1 MAVKQIVFNKK
12 ANFEY
17 EILEKYEAGIVLQ
30 GTEVKSIKDGKC
42 SIGEAYLIDKDNE
55 LFIKG
60 MNISEYRQGNIH
72 NHEPLRIRKLL
83 LHKKEIREI
92 LRGINEKGNT
102 AVPLAVFLKDSLVK
116 VTIALAKG
124 KKLYDKRE
132 TIRDRDNKR
141 ELDRIKKEFGS
152 NK

>member
-1 MAVKQIVFNKK
+1 MAVKQIVYNKK

-30 GTEVKSIKDGKC
+30 GTEVKSIKAGKC
-42 SIGEAYLIDKDNE
+42 SITEAYLIDKDEE

-60 MNISEYRQGNIH
+60 MNISEYSQGNIH

-83 LHKKEIREI
+83 LHRKEIREI
-92 LRGINEKGNT
+92 LRGITEKGNT

-116 VTIALAKG
+116 VTIALVKG

-141 ELDRIKKEFGS
+141 ELDRIKKEFRQ
-152 NK
+152 

>member
-30 GTEVKSIKDGKC
+30 GTEVKSIKAGKC
-42 SIGEAYLIDKDNE
+42 SIGEAYLIDKDEE

-72 NHEPLRIRKLL
+72 NHEPLRVRKLL

-116 VTIALAKG
+116 VTIALVKG

-141 ELDRIKKEFGS
+141 ELEDRKS
-152 NK
+152 NV

>member
-1 MAVKQIVFNKK
+1 MAIKQIVYNKK

-30 GTEVKSIKDGKC
+30 GTEVKSIKAGKC
-42 SIGEAYLIDKDNE
+42 SITEAYLIDKDEE

-60 MNISEYRQGNIH
+60 MNISEYKQGNIH

-83 LHKKEIREI
+83 LHRKEIREI
-92 LRGINEKGNT
+92 LRGITEKGNT

-116 VTIALAKG
+116 VTIALVKG

-141 ELDRIKKEFGS
+141 ELDRIKKEFRQ
-152 NK
+152 

>member
-1 MAVKQIVFNKK
+1 MAVKQIVYNKK

-30 GTEVKSIKDGKC
+30 GTEVKSIKAGKC
-42 SIGEAYLIDKDNE
+42 SITEAYLIDKDEE

-60 MNISEYRQGNIH
+60 MNISEYKQGNIH

-83 LHKKEIREI
+83 LHRKEIREI
-92 LRGINEKGNT
+92 LRGITEKGNT

-116 VTIALAKG
+116 VTIALVKG

-141 ELDRIKKEFGS
+141 ELDRIKKEFRQ
-152 NK
+152 

>member
-17 EILEKYEAGIVLQ
+17 EILEKYEAGIVLH
-30 GTEVKSIKDGKC
+30 GTEVKSVKDGKC
-42 SIGEAYLIDKDNE
+42 SIGEAYLIDKDEE

-72 NHEPLRIRKLL
+72 NHEPLRVRKLL

-116 VTIALAKG
+116 VTIALVKG

-132 TIRDRDNKR
+132 AIRDRDNKR
-141 ELDRIKKEFGS
+141 ELDRIKKEFRQ
-152 NK
+152 

>member
-1 MAVKQIVFNKK
+1 MAVKQIVFNRK
-12 ANFEY
+12 ASFEY

-42 SIGEAYLIDKDNE
+42 SISEAYLIDKDRE

-60 MNISEYRQGNIH
+60 MNIPEYRQGNIH

-116 VTIALAKG
+116 VTIALVKG

-141 ELDRIKKEFGS
+141 ELDRIKKEFRQ
-152 NK
+152 

>member
-1 MAVKQIVFNKK
+1 MAIKQIVYNKK

-30 GTEVKSIKDGKC
+30 GTEVKSIKAGKC
-42 SIGEAYLIDKDNE
+42 SITEAYLIDKDEE

-60 MNISEYRQGNIH
+60 MNISEYKQGNIH

-92 LRGINEKGNT
+92 LRGITEKGNT

-116 VTIALAKG
+116 VTSALVKG

-141 ELDRIKKEFGS
+141 ELDRIKKEFRQ
-152 NK
+152 

>member
-1 MAVKQIVFNKK
+1 MAIKQIVYNKK

-30 GTEVKSIKDGKC
+30 GTEVKSIKAGKC
-42 SIGEAYLIDKDNE
+42 SIGEAYLIDKDEE

-60 MNISEYRQGNIH
+60 MNISEYSQGNIH

-92 LRGINEKGNT
+92 LRGITEEGNT

-116 VTIALAKG
+116 VTIALVKG

-141 ELDRIKKEFGS
+141 ELDRIKKEFRQ
-152 NK
+152 

>member
-1 MAVKQIVFNKK
+1 MAVKQIVFNRK
-12 ANFEY
+12 ASFEY

-42 SIGEAYLIDKDNE
+42 SISEAYLIDEDKE

-60 MNISEYRQGNIH
+60 MNIPEYRQGNIH

-116 VTIALAKG
+116 VTIALVKG

-141 ELDRIKKEFGS
+141 ELDRIKKEFRQ
-152 NK
+152 

>member
-1 MAVKQIVFNKK
+1 MAVKQIVYNKK

-30 GTEVKSIKDGKC
+30 GTEVKAIKDGKC
-42 SIGEAYLIDKDNE
+42 SIGEAYLIDKDEE

-92 LRGINEKGNT
+92 LRGITEKGNT
-102 AVPLAVFLKDSLVK
+102 AVPLADFLKDSLVK
-116 VTIALAKG
+116 VTIALVKG

-141 ELDRIKKEFGS
+141 ELDRIKKEFRQ
-152 NK
+152 

>member
-1 MAVKQIVFNKK
+1 MAVKQIVYNKK
-12 ANFEY
+12 VNFEY

-30 GTEVKSIKDGKC
+30 GTEVKSIKAGKC
-42 SIGEAYLIDKDNE
+42 SITEAYLIDKDEE

-60 MNISEYRQGNIH
+60 MNISEYKQGNIH

-83 LHKKEIREI
+83 LHRKEIREI
-92 LRGINEKGNT
+92 LRGITEKGNT

-116 VTIALAKG
+116 VTIALVKG

-141 ELDRIKKEFGS
+141 ELDRIKKEFRQ
-152 NK
+152 

>member
-30 GTEVKSIKDGKC
+30 GTEVKSVKDGKC
-42 SIGEAYLIDKDNE
+42 SIGEAYLIDENDE

-116 VTIALAKG
+116 VTIALVKG

-141 ELDRIKKEFGS
+141 ELDRIKKEFR
-152 NK
+152 

>member
-1 MAVKQIVFNKK
+1 MAVKQIVYNKK

-30 GTEVKSIKDGKC
+30 GTEVKSIKAGKC
-42 SIGEAYLIDKDNE
+42 SITEAYLIDKDEE

-60 MNISEYRQGNIH
+60 MNISEYKQGNIH

-83 LHKKEIREI
+83 LHRKEIREI
-92 LRGINEKGNT
+92 LRGITEKGNT
-102 AVPLAVFLKDSLVK
+102 AVPLAVFLKDSIVK
-116 VTIALAKG
+116 VTIALVKG

-141 ELDRIKKEFGS
+141 ELDRIKKEFRQ
-152 NK
+152 

>member
-1 MAVKQIVFNKK
+1 MAVKQIVYNKK

-30 GTEVKSIKDGKC
+30 GTEVKSIKAGKC
-42 SIGEAYLIDKDNE
+42 SITEAYLIDKDEE

-60 MNISEYRQGNIH
+60 MNISEYKQGNIH
-72 NHEPLRIRKLL
+72 NHDPLRIRKLL
-83 LHKKEIREI
+83 LHRKEIREI
-92 LRGINEKGNT
+92 LRGITEKGNT

-116 VTIALAKG
+116 VTIALVKG

-141 ELDRIKKEFGS
+141 ELDRIKKEFRQ
-152 NK
+152 

>member
-30 GTEVKSIKDGKC
+30 GTEVKSIKAGKC
-42 SIGEAYLIDKDNE
+42 SIGEAYLIDKDEE

-72 NHEPLRIRKLL
+72 NHEPLRVRKLL

-92 LRGINEKGNT
+92 LCGINEKGNT

-116 VTIALAKG
+116 VTIALVKG

-141 ELDRIKKEFGS
+141 ELDRIKKEFRQ
-152 NK
+152 

>member
-1 MAVKQIVFNKK
+1 MAVKQIVYNKK

-30 GTEVKSIKDGKC
+30 GTEVKSIKAGKC
-42 SIGEAYLIDKDNE
+42 SITEAYLIDKDEE

-60 MNISEYRQGNIH
+60 MNISEYKQGNIH

-83 LHKKEIREI
+83 LHRKEIREI
-92 LRGINEKGNT
+92 LRGITEKGNT

-116 VTIALAKG
+116 VTIALVKG

-141 ELDRIKKEFGS
+141 ELDRIKKNFGN

>member
-1 MAVKQIVFNKK
+1 MAVKQIVYNKK

-30 GTEVKSIKDGKC
+30 GTEVKSIKAGKC
-42 SIGEAYLIDKDNE
+42 SITEAYLIDKDEE

-60 MNISEYRQGNIH
+60 MNISEYKQGNIH

-83 LHKKEIREI
+83 LHRKEIREI
-92 LRGINEKGNT
+92 LRGITEKGNT

-116 VTIALAKG
+116 VTIALVKG

-132 TIRDRDNKR
+132 DLKKKDMMR
-141 ELDRIKKEFGS
+141 EKEKITK
-152 NK
+152 NNY

>member
-30 GTEVKSIKDGKC
+30 GTEVKSIKAGKC
-42 SIGEAYLIDKDNE
+42 SIGEAYLIDKDEE

-72 NHEPLRIRKLL
+72 NHEPLRVRKLL

-92 LRGINEKGNT
+92 LRGINEKGST

-116 VTIALAKG
+116 VTIALVKG

-141 ELDRIKKEFGS
+141 ELDRIKKEFRQ
-152 NK
+152 

>member
-1 MAVKQIVFNKK
+1 MAVKQIVYNKK

-30 GTEVKSIKDGKC
+30 GTEVKSIKAGKC
-42 SIGEAYLIDKDNE
+42 SITEAYLIDKDEE

-60 MNISEYRQGNIH
+60 MNISEYKQGNIH

-83 LHKKEIREI
+83 LHRKEIREI
-92 LRGINEKGNT
+92 LRGITEKGNT

-116 VTIALAKG
+116 VTIALVKG

-132 TIRDRDNKR
+132 DLKR
-141 ELDRIKKEFGS
+141 KDIEREKDKALKVRY
-152 NK
+152 

>member
-1 MAVKQIVFNKK
+1 MAIKQIVYNKK

-30 GTEVKSIKDGKC
+30 GTEVKSIKAGKC
-42 SIGEAYLIDKDNE
+42 SITEAYLIDKDEE

-60 MNISEYRQGNIH
+60 MNISEYSQGNIH

-92 LRGINEKGNT
+92 LRGITEKGNT

-116 VTIALAKG
+116 VTSALVKG

-141 ELDRIKKEFGS
+141 ELDRIKKEFRQ
-152 NK
+152 

>member
-30 GTEVKSIKDGKC
+30 GTEVKSVKDGKC
-42 SIGEAYLIDKDNE
+42 SIGEAYLIDENDE

-116 VTIALAKG
+116 VTIALVKG

-141 ELDRIKKEFGS
+141 ELDRIKKEFRQ
-152 NK
+152 

>member
-1 MAVKQIVFNKK
+1 MAIKQIVYNKK

-30 GTEVKSIKDGKC
+30 GTEVKSIKAGKC
-42 SIGEAYLIDKDNE
+42 SMTEAYLIDKDEE

-60 MNISEYRQGNIH
+60 MNISEYSQGNIH

-92 LRGINEKGNT
+92 LRGITEKGNT

-116 VTIALAKG
+116 VTIALVKG

-141 ELDRIKKEFGS
+141 ELDRIKKEFRQ
-152 NK
+152 

>member
-1 MAVKQIVFNKK
+1 MAVKQIVYNKK

-30 GTEVKSIKDGKC
+30 GTEVKSIKAGKC
-42 SIGEAYLIDKDNE
+42 SITEAYLIDKDEE

-60 MNISEYRQGNIH
+60 MNISEYSQGNIH

-83 LHKKEIREI
+83 LHRKEIREI
-92 LRGINEKGNT
+92 LRGITEKGNT

-116 VTIALAKG
+116 VTIALVKG

-141 ELDRIKKEFGS
+141 DLDRIKKEFRQ
-152 NK
+152 